1 MSLAMFAASIDDNSN
16 ITLPNNSDNSD
27 NILNQKRHKKTQR
40 KYPKIEN
47 FDSNKVNTV
56 LDKIHNTT
64 DDDDDDDNKNTFNPP
79 PNPESMGVM
88 KTTPLTQT
96 RIEPFVTPLGK
107 TIGKTPTPNYEGSN
121 NLDLNDY
128 NNYGDSK
135 TIEEYY
141 KSVIPGYTPQKNLAN
156 RPYYPYREPQ
166 NSYSNS
172 MGEYPSQDL
181 LLKKLN
187 YMISLLEDQQDEKTS
202 NVTEEV
208 ILYSF
213 LGIFIIFVADSFV
226 RVGKYTR

>member
-1 MSLAMFAASIDDNSN
+1 MSLAYFAASIDDNSN

-47 FDSNKVNTV
+47 FDSNKVNSV
-56 LDKIHNTT
+56 LDKIHNTN
-64 DDDDDDDNKNTFNPP
+64 DDDDDDDKFTFNPP
-79 PNPESMGVM
+79 PKPESVGVM
-88 KTTPLTQT
+88 KTTPPAQSKV
-96 RIEPFVTPLGK
+96 ESFVTPLGR
-107 TIGKTPTPNYEGSN
+107 TIGKTPTPNYEGSD

-128 NNYGDSK
+128 KNYGNDK

-141 KSVIPGYTPQKNLAN
+141 KSVMPGYNNQQKNVVN

-166 NSYSNS
+166 NSDIV
-172 MGEYPSQDL
+172 EQPSQDL

-187 YMISLLEDQQDEKTS
+187 YMITLLEEQQDEKTN

-213 LGIFIIFVADSFV
+213 LGIFIIFIADTFV
-226 RVGKYTR
+226 RAGKYTR